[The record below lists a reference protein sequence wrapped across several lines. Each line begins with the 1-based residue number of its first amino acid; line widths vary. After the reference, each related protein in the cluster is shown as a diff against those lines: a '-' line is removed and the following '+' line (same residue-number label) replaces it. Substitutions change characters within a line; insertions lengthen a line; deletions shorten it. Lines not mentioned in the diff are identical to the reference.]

1 MSVESNGREA
11 AMESPL
17 TFRDRIV
24 AIGDR
29 PGDDAEERAK
39 HRLLLFAGTLM
50 SGGGILW
57 GSISAYGG
65 LWEQS
70 LVPYGYVVVTA
81 LNFAALAV
89 WKNFRLARL
98 VQVGASILLPFL
110 FQWVL
115 GGFGPSGSMMLWG
128 MVGLIG
134 SLSFEEVGASFRWII
149 LFLVLA
155 VVSAVL
161 EARAVL
167 VVPAGLGGHRLS
179 VIFFGLNFT
188 VVPSVVFGLA
198 LYFAR
203 SRAAAI
209 SSLAKTNAQLAVSK
223 REAEEASQRADAAN
237 EAKGRF
243 LAVVSHEIRTPLHGV
258 LGLTNLVLDSD
269 LTPRQHDL
277 LTQALVS
284 AESLLAIINDVL
296 DFSKIEAGAVTLE
309 RIPFRIDEVLDKLTS
324 AATALAMKRGI
335 EFVLQVEGVPP
346 VLVGDPTRLGQILIN
361 LVSNAVKFT
370 GEGEVVVHLRGERE
384 GSGIRLEASVRD
396 TGIGIPK
403 EIQSGL
409 FEPFAQADDST
420 TRRFGGTGLGLSI
433 CRHFVELMGGEIAVE
448 SEPGVGSTF
457 RFTARFGCGEQG
469 ERAIPEQLD
478 KVRALIVDDNESA
491 RDVLSGYLQGF
502 SIAADAVESAEQAI
516 EAVRDVEYGLVLTDL
531 RMPGMDGI
539 ELIRRLRDNPRTAKA
554 RLLLVTAFGRRQD
567 RENAEKAGA
576 DGFITKP
583 VRPSQL
589 LDSLVDLY
597 APQGRPAV
605 QPRSR
610 KLRDPGLRG
619 ARVLVVEDNDI
630 NREIVVSALGRA
642 GIACETAVD
651 GRDGVDAVTG
661 ARSPF
666 DAVLMDLQMPR
677 MDGLE
682 ATRAIRTTH
691 PDLPIVGVTANALAD
706 ARGQCLEAGMND
718 VVTKPIH
725 MDLLFATLQRLIG
738 PKGTLAAEGAD
749 AQGATDEA
757 APTGVPA
764 IAGIDTHDGLARSG
778 GNVALY
784 RDLLRRFAD
793 GQAGAARAISAALAR
808 GDTEGA
814 DRVAHTLKGVA
825 GNIGALEV
833 HELARRFRR
842 VLEQGDATQMKDL
855 LDRLDAHLQAIV
867 AALRQASEPEPSG
880 SFDTSEVDLGTLR
893 ALIADSDSEATDW
906 LANHR
911 SALAQTVGEAT
922 VAELANALDAFDFAR
937 AQKIVGEVG
946 SELDRGN

>member
-1 MSVESNGREA
+1 MSLSVESNGREA
-11 AMESPL
+11 A
-17 TFRDRIV
+17 TFWQRLQ
-24 AIGDR
+24 AIADR
-29 PGDDAEERAK
+29 PQDNAEERAK

-50 SGGGILW
+50 SGGGMLW

-81 LNFAALAV
+81 LNFVALAL

-134 SLSFEEVGASFRWII
+134 SLSFEEVGTSFRWII
-149 LFLVLA
+149 LFLVLV

-161 EARAVL
+161 EARSVL
-167 VVPAGLGGHRLS
+167 VVPAGLGGHQLS
-179 VIFFGLNFT
+179 VIFFALNFT

-203 SRAAAI
+203 SREAAI
-209 SSLAKTNAQLAVSK
+209 QTLAKTNAQLAVSK
-223 REAEEASQRADAAN
+223 REAEEASKRADAAN

-258 LGLTNLVLDSD
+258 LGLTHLVLDTD
-269 LTPRQHDL
+269 LTPRQHEL

-284 AESLLAIINDVL
+284 AESLLAVINDVL

-370 GEGEVVVHLRGERE
+370 EQGEVVVHLHGEPD
-384 GSGIRLEASVRD
+384 GDGLRLEASVRD
-396 TGIGIPK
+396 TGIGIP
-403 EIQSGL
+403 EDIQAAL

-433 CRHFVELMGGEIAVE
+433 CRHFVELMGGEISVE
-448 SEPGVGSTF
+448 SEPGEGSTF

-469 ERAIPEQLD
+469 ERAIPDQLD

-502 SIAADAVESAEQAI
+502 SIAADAVESAEQAL

-531 RMPGMDGI
+531 RMQGMDGI
-539 ELIRRLRDNPRTAKA
+539 ELIRHLRQAPRTAKA
-554 RLLLVTAFGRRQD
+554 RLLLVTAFGGRKD
-567 RENAEKAGA
+567 RDDAEKAGA

-597 APQGRPAV
+597 APEGRPAV
-605 QPRSR
+605 QPRSH
-610 KLRDPGLRG
+610 KPRDPGLRG

-630 NREIVVSALGRA
+630 NREIVVSALGA
-642 GIACETAVD
+642 VGIACETAVD
-651 GRDGVDAVTG
+651 GQDGVDAVTG
-661 ARSPF
+661 AGSPF

-682 ATRAIRTTH
+682 ATRRIRKTH
-691 PDLPIVGVTANALAD
+691 PELPIVGVTANALAD

-725 MDLLFATLQRLIG
+725 MGLLFSALQRLIG
-738 PKGTLAAEGAD
+738 AKSG
-749 AQGATDEA
+749 EA
-757 APTGVPA
+757 ADIPDTPDAPDASNLPA
-764 IAGIDTHDGLARSG
+764 IAGIDTNDGLARSG
-778 GNVALY
+778 GNVKLY
-784 RDLLRRFAD
+784 RDLLRRFAQ
-793 GQAGAARAISAALAR
+793 GQGGAARTISAALEK
-808 GDTEGA
+808 GDTEQA
-814 DRVAHTLKGVA
+814 DRVVHTLKGVA

-833 HELARRFRR
+833 HELAQRFRH
-842 VLEQGDATQMKDL
+842 VLEQGDEAQMKEL
-855 LDRLDAHLQAIV
+855 LDKLDTQLRTIV
-867 AALRQASEPEPSG
+867 EALHKATEPSPG
-880 SFDTSEVDLGTLR
+880 SDSGTSEVDLGKLR
-893 ALIADSDSEATDW
+893 TLIADSDSEATDW
-906 LANHR
+906 LAAR
-911 SALAQTVGEAT
+911 RRALGKTVGEAK
-922 VAELANALDAFDFAR
+922 VAELASALDAFDFAR
-937 AQKIVGEVG
+937 AQEIMSEVG
-946 SELDRGN
+946 SELERGS

>member
-1 MSVESNGREA
+1 MSAESNGREMA
-11 AMESPL
+11 SEPPA
-17 TFRDRIV
+17 TFWGRV
-24 AIGDR
+24 AAIGDR
-29 PGDDAEERAK
+29 PGDDREERTK
-39 HRLLLFAGTLM
+39 HRLMLFAGTLM
-50 SGGGILW
+50 SGGGLLW
-57 GSISAYGG
+57 GSISVYGG

-81 LNFAALAV
+81 LNFATFAL
-89 WKNFRLARL
+89 WKNFRFARL

-128 MVGLIG
+128 MVGLVG
-134 SLSFEEVGASFRWII
+134 SLSFEEMGTSFRWIG
-149 LFLVLA
+149 LFLVL
-155 VVSAVL
+155 VVISAVL
-161 EARAVL
+161 EARSVL
-167 VVPAGLGGHRLS
+167 VVPAGLGSHRLS

-203 SRAAAI
+203 SRGAAI
-209 SSLAKTNAQLAVSK
+209 LSLAKTNAQLAVSK

-258 LGLTNLVLDSD
+258 LGLTNLVLDTD

-296 DFSKIEAGAVTLE
+296 DFSKIEAGAVHLE

-335 EFVLQVEGVPP
+335 EFVLNVDGVPQ
-346 VLVGDPTRLGQILIN
+346 VLVGDPTRLGQVLIN

-370 GEGEVVVHLRGERE
+370 ESGEVVVHLHGERD
-384 GSGIRLEASVRD
+384 GDDLLLAVSVRD

-403 EIQSGL
+403 SIQKSL

-433 CRHFVELMGGEIAVE
+433 CRHFVELMGGQITVE

-457 RFTARFGCGEQG
+457 RFTARFGCEEQG
-469 ERAIPEQLD
+469 ERAIPEQLEN
-478 KVRALIVDDNESA
+478 VRALIVDDNESA
-491 RDVLSGYLQGF
+491 RDVLSGYLARF
-502 SIAADAVESAEQAI
+502 AIEADAVESAEQALARVG
-516 EAVRDVEYGLVLTDL
+516 ERDYGLVLTDL

-539 ELIRRLRDNPRTAKA
+539 ELVRKLRGNPRTAKA
-554 RLLLVTAFGRRQD
+554 RLLLVTAFGGRKD
-567 RENAEKAGA
+567 REQAEEAGA

-589 LDSLVDLY
+589 LDSLVDVF
-597 APQGRPAV
+597 APGGRAPV
-605 QPRSR
+605 RKRSR
-610 KLRDPGLRG
+610 KRHYPGLRD

-630 NREIVVSALGRA
+630 NREIVVSALQDA
-642 GIACETAVD
+642 GINCDIAVD
-651 GRDGVDAVTG
+651 GVEGVDAVVG
-661 ARSPF
+661 AAEPF

-677 MDGLE
+677 MDGLA
-682 ATRAIRTTH
+682 ATREIRKSH
-691 PDLPIVGVTANALAD
+691 KALPIVGVTANALAD

-725 MDLLFATLQRLIG
+725 MDLLFGTLQRLV
-738 PKGTLAAEGAD
+738 PARNSVATDAAEAPVD
-749 AQGATDEA
+749 TDEPA
-757 APTGVPA
+757 AADLPTV
-764 IAGIDTHDGLARSG
+764 AGIDTEDGLARSG
-778 GNVALY
+778 GNVTLY
-784 RDLLRRFAD
+784 RDLLRRFAQ
-793 GQAGAARAISAALAR
+793 GHGGAVQAISKALDR
-808 GDTEGA
+808 GDAAEA
-814 DRVAHTLKGVA
+814 DRVAHTLKGVS
-825 GNIGALEV
+825 GNIGAREV
-833 HELARRFRR
+833 HELAGRFRR
-842 VLEQGDATQMKDL
+842 VLEQGDETQMNEL
-855 LDRLDAHLQAIV
+855 LAKLEAHLGAV
-867 AALRQASEPEPSG
+867 VEALRQAVEPAPEASPG
-880 SFDTSEVDLGTLR
+880 ASEVDLEKLR

-906 LANHR
+906 LAAHR
-911 SALAQTVGEAT
+911 SALTKEVGEQA
-922 VAELANALDAFDFAR
+922 VAELVSALDAFDFER
-937 AQKIVGEVG
+937 AHKIVSSVGGESAHG
-946 SELDRGN
+946 S